1 MLETFKARL
10 KAKAKALGV
19 NLSQK
24 RIDAFADRLHKKS
37 PDITTDEDHDAKIE
51 ELHELQ
57 PLDEVAKADDQQRS
71 LEAKLKNKGGN
82 SKKEEDTDPGND
94 PKDEDDPPPPKWA
107 QKLMQDVESF
117 KKGQTQLTLRDKL
130 AAKLKGADGKDLVP
144 PSYYKGRALPESEEQ
159 LDQFVEEIKTD
170 WNAFRQ
176 EQINAGFMSETKP
189 PSANVVGGSGKA
201 VEDDIKAWAD
211 KNKPKEPAKA

>member
-82 SKKEEDTDPGND
+82 SKKEEETDPGND
-94 PKDEDDPPPPKWA
+94 PKDDDPPPPKWA

-130 AAKLKGADGKDLVP
+130 AAKLKGADGKELVP
-144 PSYYKGRALPESEEQ
+144 PSYYKGRALPESEEH

-189 PSANVVGGSGKA
+189 PSGSVVEGSGKA